1 MKLTTGVKWGLVVGL
16 VVGVLAGVLAYMSV
30 MSVFDA
36 LVEYT
41 YQEMVKMGT
50 PPAEARQAAEQ
61 AAELIRQIVLPSA
74 FAGGIIGGVII
85 YLIVG
90 LVMAAVWERLRLP
103 WYAKGALFGVV
114 LTALLSLPSLLSPPQ
129 LPFIISP
136 PPPPDIL
143 MPLVVYGYVSTALN
157 FAGPI
162 LLAWLLNKAAS
173 RA

>member
-1 MKLTTGVKWGLVVGL
+1 MKLTTGVKWGLVAGL

-30 MSVFDA
+30 MSILDA

-50 PPAEARQAAEQ
+50 PPAQARQAAE
-61 AAELIRQIVLPSA
+61 LTRQIAPPSA
-74 FAGGIIGGVII
+74 FAGVIVGNVII

-114 LTALLSLPSLLSPPQ
+114 LTVLLSLPSLLT
-129 LPFIISP
+129 
-136 PPPPDIL
+136 PPPPDI
-143 MPLVVYGYVSTALN
+143 PTPPEVYGDASTALN

-162 LLAWLLNKAAS
+162 LLAWLLNRAAG

>member
-1 MKLTTGVKWGLVVGL
+1 MKLTTGVKWGLVAGL

-30 MSVFDA
+30 MSILDA
-36 LVEYT
+36 LVEHA

-50 PPAEARQAAEQ
+50 PPAEARQAAE
-61 AAELIRQIVLPSA
+61 LTRQIVPPSA
-74 FAGGIIGGVII
+74 FAGGVVWNVII

-114 LTALLSLPSLLSPPQ
+114 LTALLSLPSLLSPP
-129 LPFIISP
+129 
-136 PPPPDIL
+136 PPDI
-143 MPLVVYGYVSTALN
+143 PTPPAVYGYASTALN

-162 LLAWLLNKAAS
+162 LLAWLLNRAAS

>member
-1 MKLTTGVKWGLVVGL
+1 MKLTTGVKWGLVAGL
-16 VVGVLAGVLAYMSV
+16 MVGVLAGVLAYMSV
-30 MSVFDA
+30 MSVLDA

-41 YQEMVKMGT
+41 YQEMVKTGT
-50 PPAEARQAAEQ
+50 PPALARE
-61 AAELIRQIVLPSA
+61 AAELTRQITPPSA
-74 FAGGIIGGVII
+74 FAGGIVVNVII

-114 LTALLSLPSLLSPPQ
+114 LTALLGLPSLLSPP
-129 LPFIISP
+129 
-136 PPPPDIL
+136 PPDI
-143 MPLVVYGYVSTALN
+143 PTPPAVYGYASTALN

-162 LLAWLLNKAAS
+162 LLAWLLNRAAS

>member
-1 MKLTTGVKWGLVVGL
+1 MKLTTGAKWGLVAGL

-30 MSVFDA
+30 MSILDA

-41 YQEMVKMGT
+41 YQERVKMGT
-50 PPAEARQAAEQ
+50 PPALARQAAE
-61 AAELIRQIVLPSA
+61 LTRQIAPPSA
-74 FAGGIIGGVII
+74 FAGGIIGSVII
-85 YLIVG
+85 YLIMG

-114 LTALLSLPSLLSPPQ
+114 LTALLSLPSLLSPP
-129 LPFIISP
+129 
-136 PPPPDIL
+136 PPDF
-143 MPLVVYGYVSTALN
+143 PTPPAVYDYASTALY

-162 LLAWLLNKAAS
+162 LLAWLLNRAAS